1 MFMSKSI
8 FIGINIL
15 IMLIMYSNQLFIIY
29 LRMHYK
35 LIILITN
42 KHNKIN
48 TLLDRQRIN

>member
-1 MFMSKSI
+1 MFVSKSI
-8 FIGINIL
+8 FIGINI
-15 IMLIMYSNQLFIIY
+15 LIMYSNQLFIIY

-48 TLLDRQRIN
+48 TLLDRQKIN

>member
-1 MFMSKSI
+1 MFVSKSI
-8 FIGINIL
+8 FIGINI
-15 IMLIMYSNQLFIIY
+15 LIMYSNQLFIIY

-35 LIILITN
+35 LIILIIN